1 MFKLLLLLIGVFVS
15 ADMFAQQINV
25 KGLVKDATGEPIIG
39 ANVIVKG
46 TTTGTITD
54 FDGRFQLDVNRG
66 STLIFSFVGYQPQEL
81 QATANMN
88 VTDYYYIFQHL

>member
-88 VTDYYYIFQHL
+88 VILQDDSKML